1 MFTTHQKAIGRWGRK
16 SPDNTSWIIAMV
28 LLSIQQ
34 QWDQVGNQLIDL
46 KENGLDCKYLFGSK
60 RSGWDYVLAHK
71 KEIHEAIYS
80 RKLPMAEKLLAV
92 ASIPN
97 IDLIKAG
104 FVLQLCIGKV
114 GCLDVHNL
122 RRFGLSASAFKMGK
136 VKYDTALGKA
146 KLYIKVCEDLG
157 GCEYLW
163 NSWCDLLA
171 EKYPNKYKTGQQV
184 SRLHQDYVM
193 LY

>member
-34 QWDQVGNQLIDL
+34 HWDQIGNQLIDL

-60 RSGWDYVLAHK
+60 RSGWDYVVANK
-71 KEIHEAIYS
+71 KELHEAIYS
-80 RKLPMAEKLLAV
+80 RNLPMAEKLMVL

-122 RRFGLSASAFKMGK
+122 RRFGLKKQAFKTYGL
-136 VKYDTALGKA
+136 KYDTALGKA
-146 KLYIKVCEDLG
+146 KLYIKVCKDLG

-171 EKYPNKYKTGQQV
+171 EKYPNKYKNGQHV
-184 SRLHQDYVM
+184 SRLHKDYVM
-193 LY
+193 KT

>member
-34 QWDQVGNQLIDL
+34 HWDQIGNQLIDL

-171 EKYPNKYKTGQQV
+171 EKYPNKYKNGQQV

>member
-1 MFTTHQKAIGRWGRK
+1 MFTTHQKSIGRWGRK

-34 QWDQVGNQLIDL
+34 HWDQIGNQLIDL
-46 KENGLDCKYLFGSK
+46 KENGLDSKYLFGSK
-60 RSGWDYVLAHK
+60 RSGWDYVVANK
-71 KEIHEAIYS
+71 KELHEAIYS
-80 RKLPMAEKLLAV
+80 RNLPMAEKLLAV

-122 RRFGLSASAFKMGK
+122 RRFGLKPQAFKTYGL
-136 VKYDTALGKA
+136 KYDTALGKA
-146 KLYIKVCEDLG
+146 KLYVKVCEDLG

-171 EKYPNKYKTGQQV
+171 EKYPNKYKNGQHV
-184 SRLHQDYVM
+184 SRLHKDYVIKT
-193 LY
+193 

>member
-34 QWDQVGNQLIDL
+34 HWDQIGNQLIDL

-60 RSGWDYVLAHK
+60 RSGWDYVVANK
-71 KEIHEAIYS
+71 KELHEAIYS
-80 RKLPMAEKLLAV
+80 RNLPMAEKLLAV

-97 IDLIKAG
+97 IGLVKAG

-122 RRFGLSASAFKMGK
+122 RRFGLKPQAFKTYGL
-136 VKYDTALGKA
+136 KYDTALGKA

-171 EKYPNKYKTGQQV
+171 EKYPNKYKNGQQV

>member
-34 QWDQVGNQLIDL
+34 HWDQIGNQLIDL
-46 KENGLDCKYLFGSK
+46 KENGLDCKYLFASK
-60 RSGWDYVLAHK
+60 RSGWDYVVANK
-71 KEIHEAIYS
+71 KELHEAIYS
-80 RKLPMAEKLLAV
+80 RNLPMAEKLLAV

-122 RRFGLSASAFKMGK
+122 RRFGLKPQAFKTYGL
-136 VKYDTALGKA
+136 KYDTALGKA
-146 KLYIKVCEDLG
+146 KLYVKVCEDLG

-171 EKYPNKYKTGQQV
+171 EKYPNKYKNGQHV
-184 SRLHQDYVM
+184 SRLHKDYVIKT
-193 LY
+193 

>member
-34 QWDQVGNQLIDL
+34 HWDQIGNQLIDL
-46 KENGLDCKYLFGSK
+46 KENGLDCKYLFASK
-60 RSGWDYVLAHK
+60 RSGWDYVVANK
-71 KEIHEAIYS
+71 KELHEAIYS
-80 RKLPMAEKLLAV
+80 RNLPMAEKLLAV

-122 RRFGLSASAFKMGK
+122 RRFGLKPQTFKTYGL
-136 VKYDTALGKA
+136 KYDTALGKA
-146 KLYIKVCEDLG
+146 KLYVKVCEDLG

-171 EKYPNKYKTGQQV
+171 EKYPNKYKNGQHV
-184 SRLHQDYVM
+184 SRLHKDYVIKT
-193 LY
+193 

>member
-34 QWDQVGNQLIDL
+34 QWDLVGNQLIDL

-60 RSGWDYVLAHK
+60 RLGWDYVVANK

-80 RKLPMAEKLLAV
+80 RKLPMAEKLMVL

-122 RRFGLSASAFKMGK
+122 RRFGLKPQAFKTYGL
-136 VKYDTALGKA
+136 KYDTALGKA

-171 EKYPNKYKTGQQV
+171 DKYPNKYKNGQHV
-184 SRLHQDYVM
+184 SRLHKDYVM
-193 LY
+193 KT

>member
-34 QWDQVGNQLIDL
+34 HWDQIGNQLIDL
-46 KENGLDCKYLFGSK
+46 KENGLDSKYLFGSK

-97 IDLIKAG
+97 IGLVKAG

-122 RRFGLSASAFKMGK
+122 RRFGLSPQAFKTYGL
-136 VKYDTALGKA
+136 KYDTALGKA
-146 KLYIKVCEDLG
+146 KLYVKVCEDLG

-171 EKYPNKYKTGQQV
+171 EKYPNKYKNGQHV
-184 SRLHQDYVM
+184 SRLHKDYVIKT
-193 LY
+193 

>member
-1 MFTTHQKAIGRWGRK
+1 MFTTHQKSIGRWGRK

-34 QWDQVGNQLIDL
+34 HWDQIGNQLIDL
-46 KENGLDCKYLFGSK
+46 KENGLDCKYLFASK
-60 RSGWDYVLAHK
+60 RLGWDYVVANK
-71 KEIHEAIYS
+71 KELHEAIYS
-80 RKLPMAEKLLAV
+80 RNLPMAEKLLAV

-122 RRFGLSASAFKMGK
+122 RRFGLKPQAFKTYGL
-136 VKYDTALGKA
+136 KYDTALGKA
-146 KLYIKVCEDLG
+146 KLYVKVCEDLG

-171 EKYPNKYKTGQQV
+171 EKYPNKYKNGQHV
-184 SRLHQDYVM
+184 SRLHKDYVM
-193 LY
+193 KN

>member
-34 QWDQVGNQLIDL
+34 QWDQIGNQLIDL

-97 IDLIKAG
+97 IGLVKAG

-122 RRFGLSASAFKMGK
+122 RRFGLSPSAFKMGK

-171 EKYPNKYKTGQQV
+171 EKYPNKYKNGQQV

>member
-34 QWDQVGNQLIDL
+34 QWDLVGNQLIDL
-46 KENGLDCKYLFGSK
+46 KENGLDCKYLFKSK
-60 RSGWDYVLAHK
+60 RAGWDYVLAHK

-80 RKLPMAEKLLAV
+80 RKLPMAEKLMVL

-122 RRFGLSASAFKMGK
+122 RRFGLKPQAFKTYGL
-136 VKYDTALGKA
+136 KYDTALGKA

-171 EKYPNKYKTGQQV
+171 DKYPNKYKNGQHV
-184 SRLHQDYVM
+184 SRLHKDYVM
-193 LY
+193 KT

>member
-1 MFTTHQKAIGRWGRK
+1 MFTTHQKSIGRWGRK

-34 QWDQVGNQLIDL
+34 HWDQIGNQLIDL
-46 KENGLDCKYLFGSK
+46 KENGLDSKYLFGSK
-60 RSGWDYVLAHK
+60 RSGWDYVVANK
-71 KEIHEAIYS
+71 KELHEAIYS
-80 RKLPMAEKLLAV
+80 RNLPMAEKLLAV

-122 RRFGLSASAFKMGK
+122 RRFGLKPQAFKTYGL
-136 VKYDTALGKA
+136 KYDTALGKA
-146 KLYIKVCEDLG
+146 KLYVKVCEDLG

-171 EKYPNKYKTGQQV
+171 EKYPNKYKNGQHV
-184 SRLHQDYVM
+184 SRLHKDYVM
-193 LY
+193 KT